1 MWPAPNAG
9 RHVWAASRGLM
20 DQMTYTLYGLTEDEI
35 ALVERS
41 VG

>member
-1 MWPAPNAG
+1 
-9 RHVWAASRGLM
+9 M